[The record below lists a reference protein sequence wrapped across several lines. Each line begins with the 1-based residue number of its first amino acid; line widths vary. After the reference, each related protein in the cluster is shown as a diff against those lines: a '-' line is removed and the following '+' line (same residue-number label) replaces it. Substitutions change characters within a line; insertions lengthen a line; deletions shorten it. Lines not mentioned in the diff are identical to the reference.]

1 MRILTSVWS
10 TWGKWGYPYKRHKRE
25 LFSRLMLCFLMAWL
39 YCSLR
44 VSKPRERSS
53 FWLQSAKHVQGQTKT
68 HEPQAC
74 CWAAPLASF
83 THSQVLPPFQ
93 ITSPLFQIITRFD
106 FSRYIGYVRLE
117 EFWRNFDGF
126 EECWRNLWEKN
137 TVPDKKK
144 EADQAGFKGT
154 RTEP

>member
-1 MRILTSVWS
+1 
-10 TWGKWGYPYKRHKRE
+10 
-25 LFSRLMLCFLMAWL
+25 MLCFLMAWL
-39 YCSLR
+39 YCSLL

-144 EADQAGFKGT
+144 KRIKPDLRARKRITNNQRANLLNPFFFT
-154 RTEP
+154 ST